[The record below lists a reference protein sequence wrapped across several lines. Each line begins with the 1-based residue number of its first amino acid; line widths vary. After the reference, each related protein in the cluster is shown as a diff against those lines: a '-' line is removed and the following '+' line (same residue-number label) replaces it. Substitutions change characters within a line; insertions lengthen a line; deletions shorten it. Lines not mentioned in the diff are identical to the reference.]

1 MMLTYYIVCYTYTF
15 YYVKGVLPTM
25 LAIMIL
31 SSLIIFFAGLYVYN
45 RYVVRKSE
53 RQFPPAGQFV
63 TVNGLKQ
70 HYVSHGEGVPVV
82 CLHGGIL
89 SWHDYAG
96 VLELAPPG
104 YRWLAFD
111 RSGHGYS
118 ERAATAMTPI
128 DQARLLRDTLQ
139 ELGIEKPILVGH
151 SWSGS
156 LVLAY
161 ALEYPEE
168 LGGIVLLA
176 PAAYGGEAYPASSL
190 DELLYRLIRMPA
202 IGPFLLR
209 TLLVL
214 LGRGMTRSMVKG
226 AFANDLVPDEYLQRA
241 AALFPRPEQLRANRE
256 DVHTFRPA
264 VESFCSRYGEIQV
277 PVTIVVGEDD
287 PFNVEDQSYRLH
299 QEIPHSKLKVLA
311 DTGHMIPQRRPE
323 AVIEAVHEM
332 VQG

>member
-1 MMLTYYIVCYTYTF
+1 MLV
-15 YYVKGVLPTM
+15 
-25 LAIMIL
+25 IMIL
-31 SSLIIFFAGLYVYN
+31 SSLIILFASLYAYN
-45 RYVVRKSE
+45 RYLIRKSE
-53 RQFPPAGQFV
+53 RHFPPGGQFV

-70 HYVSHGEGVPVV
+70 HYVSHGEGVSVV

-89 SWHDYAG
+89 SWQDYAG

-111 RSGHGYS
+111 RPGHGYS
-118 ERAATAMTPI
+118 ERAATVMTPI
-128 DQARLLRDTLQ
+128 DQARLLRDALH
-139 ELGIEKPILVGH
+139 ELGIEKPVLVGH

-161 ALEYPEE
+161 ALEFPDE

-190 DELLYRLIRMPA
+190 DELLYRLIHMPM

-209 TLLVL
+209 TLLIL
-214 LGRGMTRSMVKG
+214 LGRGMTGSMVKG
-226 AFANDLVPDEYLQRA
+226 AFANDPVPDEYLQRA
-241 AALFPRPEQLRANRE
+241 AALFPRPGQLRANRE

-277 PVTIVVGEDD
+277 PVTIVAGDKD
-287 PFNVEDQSYRLH
+287 PFNLEKQSYRLH
-299 QEIPHSKLKVLA
+299 REIPHSRLKVLA
-311 DTGHMIPQRRPE
+311 DTGHMIPQLRPE